1 MIADLRRARRW
12 WRNRSRHPIYLREQ
26 GKWGRP
32 NAAYETLRRYS
43 PFAVMGALLLGA
55 CAAFGD
61 VTMVENDVLFAF
73 WCLLCLPGLAL
84 SALSLFAAFMLPALV
99 APLICVEQAQG
110 TWEMLRVT
118 PLSMREILA
127 AKTLGALSRLKK
139 FWSLLM
145 VFSLGYGA
153 LIGIALSLVE
163 FGSLARWGWLL
174 GLSTFLRPWFEIT
187 TAVLAALLISTWADS
202 TRAALVG
209 SYTAV
214 FFFRLLNSELIWS
227 GIGNMIESAR
237 PTMVFDASGGLTT
250 DSTLPLVVFGWVGPT
265 AVYVLS
271 SVALLLG
278 LLRRAGQMEL
288 G

>member
-1 MIADLRRARRW
+1 MIADLQRARRW
-12 WRNRSRHPIYLREQ
+12 WRNRSHHPIYLREQ

-43 PFAVMGALLLGA
+43 PFAVMGAVVLGA

-61 VTMVENDVLFAF
+61 VSVMENDALFAF

-139 FWSLLM
+139 FWWLLAI
-145 VFSLGYGA
+145 FSLGYGA
-153 LIGIALSLVE
+153 LIGVALSLE
-163 FGSLARWGWLL
+163 FGSLAPWGWLL
-174 GLSTFLRPWFEIT
+174 GLSTFLRPWLEIA

-202 TRAALVG
+202 ARAALVG

-214 FFFRLLNSELIWS
+214 FFFRALNSELIWS
-227 GIGNMIESAR
+227 GVGNMIESIR
-237 PTMVFDASGGLTT
+237 PTMVFDASAGVVV

-265 AVYVLS
+265 AVYILS

-278 LLRRAGQMEL
+278 LLRRADQMEL
-288 G
+288 E